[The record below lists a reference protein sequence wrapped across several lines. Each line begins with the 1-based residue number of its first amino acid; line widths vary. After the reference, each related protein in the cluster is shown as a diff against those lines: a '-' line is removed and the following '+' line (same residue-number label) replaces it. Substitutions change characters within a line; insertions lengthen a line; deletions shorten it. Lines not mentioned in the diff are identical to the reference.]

1 MIISVQRKL
10 PLIHHHPTNLPS
22 GIGLRNVELVLGD
35 NFEKVFAGRHGG
47 VGSFCAFCA
56 FS

>member
-1 MIISVQRKL
+1 VIISVQRQL
-10 PLIHHHPTNLPS
+10 PLIHHHPTNLQS

-35 NFEKVFAGRHGG
+35 NFEKVLAGRHGG
-47 VGSFCAFCA
+47 VGAFCA